1 MGSFTYG
8 WDQPTQQTG
17 KDLTNTSQLNP
28 IGSPGGAIGSQVRSQ
43 ANGQGAGLT
52 PSAGSF
58 WSGGDKTGG
67 KQTGYW
73 GGPTAYAGNPDL
85 NNQPGGASVP
95 SAGRQQ
101 EGFWGG
107 PTAYAGNPAPSNQP
121 APAAPAPAK
130 TGGGFW
136 S

>member
-58 WSGGDKTGG
+58 WSGSADTGG
-67 KQTGYW
+67 GGATGKLQQGYW
-73 GGPTAYAGNPDL
+73 GGPTASAGNP
-85 NNQPGGASVP
+85 NPSNQPGGYTDSGF
-95 SAGRQQ
+95 AGRQQ
-101 EGFWGG
+101 EGF
-107 PTAYAGNPAPSNQP
+107 
-121 APAAPAPAK
+121 
-130 TGGGFW
+130 
-136 S
+136 